1 MLANLEEAPR
11 DQSPFLYGT
20 LQCGADTW
28 QSTLGKG
35 RQIFSY
41 DSRLQS
47 SDESHRTNY
56 YRTKWDTYPQ
66 LDLLIVM
73 DDKMDKF
80 HDRWMTDWGK
90 PFRAKHILVFHGR
103 QSLTSFGGK
112 GFKSWGK
119 IIRSRGYDVHTW
131 HIDATKCGASIWS
144 NYVVTFCFPKSYGES
159 LPVKLGND
167 ISLRPCR
174 NLIRTYG
181 VYPSTYHPHSSL
193 IPSSHPYRSNLVGT
207 LHGYAVY
214 DWEGPCC
221 GMDSNSWIQIPGFGI
236 RRILPDEMLKLKGV
250 HNSRYDSIP
259 NKVLFHSVEQ
269 HVWATI
275 CKAIAP
281 ILTTTPP
288 MPPSTSQSF
297 KIHPFPSP
305 SPSPPIQ
312 DKSIKDKSLLLDG
325 HQDWTWTMPDLT
337 EGSPFSL
344 ERIKTL
350 TATIKRLNLDF
361 DSEFQ
366 AGLDILSAHR
376 LNYGPDGPSHLVVLW
391 WEWPSLHWDDLR
403 TGSTMNFMD
412 IPTPCIV
419 PNQDLKSPELDAAI
433 HFVDELITLKVL
445 TLSPPSV
452 TAVNCFPLFLVP
464 KPGQLGQFRTI
475 ADGKA
480 GGQNDVCVADP
491 CFMTSPDYIL
501 SYLYTNGF
509 SASLDLSKYFHMFL
523 TKADEHQYMGLHH
536 PGTGTTYVY
545 NTLPMGT
552 RNSPGASGRFG
563 AAFLRVV
570 MDTSDLFQ
578 GTPVDNSLQQ
588 YFSHEVYHPAY
599 GEGRVLIGSDGLPV
613 VLIWIHVDDI
623 LIHAPTLSKLEAAMD
638 HIMGTTVRLGLICH
652 PDKTSPPSQR
662 VSFCGFEYDT
672 SSTPTLHIP
681 QSKVSRAIAISD
693 YLLSEVSW
701 SRLLVSMVVGYLQ
714 SLVPATPG
722 NIGAALLRPVYL
734 DLHTISTTSI
744 PNTKQAY
751 FTIMDLSERSKI
763 CLQW

>member
-41 DSRLQS
+41 DSRLRS

-90 PFRAKHILVFHGR
+90 PSRAKNILVFHGR

-144 NYVVTFCFPKSYGES
+144 NYVVTFCFPKSCGES

-236 RRILPDEMLKLKGV
+236 RCILPDEMLKLKGV
-250 HNSRYDSIP
+250 HSSRYDPIP

-312 DKSIKDKSLLLDG
+312 DKSIKDKSLLFDG
-325 HQDWTWTMPDLT
+325 HQD
-337 EGSPFSL
+337 
-344 ERIKTL
+344 
-350 TATIKRLNLDF
+350 
-361 DSEFQ
+361 
-366 AGLDILSAHR
+366 
-376 LNYGPDGPSHLVVLW
+376 
-391 WEWPSLHWDDLR
+391 
-403 TGSTMNFMD
+403 
-412 IPTPCIV
+412 
-419 PNQDLKSPELDAAI
+419 
-433 HFVDELITLKVL
+433 
-445 TLSPPSV
+445 
-452 TAVNCFPLFLVP
+452 
-464 KPGQLGQFRTI
+464 
-475 ADGKA
+475 
-480 GGQNDVCVADP
+480 
-491 CFMTSPDYIL
+491 
-501 SYLYTNGF
+501 
-509 SASLDLSKYFHMFL
+509 
-523 TKADEHQYMGLHH
+523 
-536 PGTGTTYVY
+536 
-545 NTLPMGT
+545 
-552 RNSPGASGRFG
+552 
-563 AAFLRVV
+563 
-570 MDTSDLFQ
+570 
-578 GTPVDNSLQQ
+578 
-588 YFSHEVYHPAY
+588 
-599 GEGRVLIGSDGLPV
+599 
-613 VLIWIHVDDI
+613 
-623 LIHAPTLSKLEAAMD
+623 
-638 HIMGTTVRLGLICH
+638 
-652 PDKTSPPSQR
+652 
-662 VSFCGFEYDT
+662 
-672 SSTPTLHIP
+672 
-681 QSKVSRAIAISD
+681 
-693 YLLSEVSW
+693 
-701 SRLLVSMVVGYLQ
+701 
-714 SLVPATPG
+714 
-722 NIGAALLRPVYL
+722 
-734 DLHTISTTSI
+734 
-744 PNTKQAY
+744 
-751 FTIMDLSERSKI
+751 
-763 CLQW
+763 